1 MTLIDLHNMLGEELK
16 KVRDSE
22 TLPKETQKKVLDSA
36 IVFSSLSK
44 QMINN
49 ADVILRS
56 QKLLY
61 DKRIPSNSTIAQLVS
76 NRNE

>member
-36 IVFSSLSK
+36 IAFSSLSK

-61 DKRIPSNSTIAQLVS
+61 DKRIPSNSAIAQLVS